1 MVSFAFFSC
10 ALAGVAAGEAPT
22 LNVIVEGPLPTEHSA
37 LASEFAALRDEASS
51 LASAAAKQQV
61 HSQQFL
67 GKLAASSGEPLRS
80 GASFLAD
87 VRVGANVAE
96 LVAEVDAGGH
106 TAKQALR
113 ELSALAADPAGRSSV
128 VASGAVRAA
137 ETLLK
142 RPSTSSAVR
151 GVAGSFLTLLSGMP
165 VASSVADERT
175 GGSASVDVV
184 VPRPSRVYGPDRAN
198 AELASGVSPEHV
210 ESASFLSSAS
220 GAPSDYDRETQ
231 APMIWINLHKS
242 VAQTPQTLRNSGA
255 SVGSAAFLSAGT
267 PQVINAEFDAAEVG
281 PLSATLPGWDGRAQG
296 LEQRVSAVEQRLSGI
311 LGSKRAAG
319 RASASLLAL
328 QPVDA
333 DRVREGLAVTEAM
346 PAADGLNV
354 NIVEREGLTD
364 TAWRAEA
371 DAKEE
376 VAELHTAFDGQ
387 MRDSAVA

>member
-1 MVSFAFFSC
+1 MRFKWCRGLGRASPSARMVAFAFFSC
-10 ALAGVAAGEAPT
+10 ALAGVVAGEAPT

-61 HSQQFL
+61 HAEQFL
-67 GKLAASSGEPLRS
+67 GKLASSSGESLRS

-87 VRVGANVAE
+87 VRQDRGAEVAA

-113 ELSALAADPAGRSSV
+113 ELSALAADPAGRSSI

-184 VPRPSRVYGPDRAN
+184 MPRPSRVYGPDRVN
-198 AELASGVSPEHV
+198 AELASGAAPERV
-210 ESASFLSSAS
+210 GSASFLSAGS
-220 GAPSDYDRETQ
+220 GAPSDYERETQ

-242 VAQTPQTLRNSGA
+242 LAQMPQTWRNSAA
-255 SVGSAAFLSAGT
+255 SVGSAAFLSAGA
-267 PQVINAEFDAAEVG
+267 PQVINAQFDAAEAG
-281 PLSATLPGWDGRAQG
+281 PLASTLPGWDGRARS
-296 LEQRVSAVEQRLSGI
+296 LEQRVGAVEQRLTGL

-354 NIVEREGLTD
+354 NVVERE
-364 TAWRAEA
+364 A
-371 DAKEE
+371 
-376 VAELHTAFDGQ
+376 
-387 MRDSAVA
+387 